1 MCPMRNKKRLC
12 LILTLVAVVAV
23 NLLVYLLP
31 YRAAHPDVSGTGV
44 YTLSDS
50 TRQMLS
56 GLTRD
61 AEITYFAESPDPDL
75 RSFLLLY
82 RSAHVT
88 VRVAAPETDAADQ
101 TICIRSGE
109 QTRTLSLSD
118 LFYYSSSSTGELLS
132 LTEYAQI
139 SAVLSQLD
147 TSSDQYQMLVYY
159 YGPDV
164 MQTYFAGDAVV
175 SAALRNLTSDGTQ
188 TLWILTGE
196 VGSAPDW
203 YISLRM
209 EQYGFLPQ
217 TVDSLAELPAGALLW
232 FSPKADLSEEQAA
245 ELSAFLAG
253 GGRLLL
259 TTDYQKTDLTN
270 LGTILAAY
278 GLSTATVPNLV
289 ADTVSSSSSSSVSQ
303 TFSAVS
309 ASHAINEAFS
319 GRLTVSY
326 AHRIG
331 IAEVEDVANAELLRT
346 SLSGAY
352 VEQDGEDTKTEQGC
366 FSLAAAAIHNKDN
379 SRVVWIGMQFSA
391 ALESYTDGKESAYAS
406 ACLSWL
412 TGVDSASSPVGQA
425 NEIPS
430 ALLNVKVV
438 TFSVWIVIFVVLI
451 PLALLAVALIRR
463 YIRKKK

>member
-1 MCPMRNKKRLC
+1 MRNKKRLC
-12 LILTLVAVVAV
+12 LILTLAAVVAV
-23 NLLVYLLP
+23 NLLAYLLP
-31 YRAAHPDVSGTGV
+31 YRAAHPEVSGTVV

-82 RSAHVT
+82 RSSHVT
-88 VRVAAPETDAADQ
+88 VKVAAPETDAADQ

-109 QTRTLSLSD
+109 RTRTLSLSE
-118 LFYYSSSSTGELLS
+118 LFYYSSSATGELLS

-139 SAVLSQLD
+139 SAYLSQLD
-147 TSSDQYQMLVYY
+147 ASSDQYQMFVYY

-164 MQTYFAGDAVV
+164 MQAYFAGDAVV

-188 TLWILTGE
+188 TLWVLTGE
-196 VGSAPDW
+196 VGSEPDW
-203 YISLRM
+203 YVSLRM

-217 TVDSLAELPAGALLW
+217 TVDSPAGLPAGALLW

-245 ELSAFLAG
+245 ELSAFLAD

-289 ADTVSSSSSSSVSQ
+289 ADTVSSGSGSTVSQ
-303 TFSAVS
+303 TFSAIS
-309 ASHAINEAFS
+309 ASHAINEAFG

-331 IAEVEDVANAELLRT
+331 IAEVEGVTNAELLRT
-346 SLSGAY
+346 SLSGTY
-352 VEQDGEDTKTEQGC
+352 VEQDGENTKNEQGC
-366 FSLAAAAIHNKDN
+366 FSLAAAAIKGD
-379 SRVVWIGMQFSA
+379 SRIVWIGMQFSS
-391 ALESYTDGKESAYAS
+391 ALESYTGGKESAYAA

-412 TGVDSASSPVGQA
+412 AGADGAFSPVGQA

-430 ALLNVKVV
+430 ALLNVKVA

-463 YIRKKK
+463 YIREKK